1 MVVFEIQNLNG
12 ITVWFLLPGPFF
24 FLKYVFMA
32 WSFPFHAT
40 MHDVRQITICSI
52 THHHYFECTVCT
64 LDTRFQ
70 IRSLDCLCFVVS
82 AARSENEK
90 KTEETVLF

>member
-1 MVVFEIQNLNG
+1 MEFSVSRYYARRETDNYLF
-12 ITVWFLLPGPFF
+12 
-24 FLKYVFMA
+24 Y
-32 WSFPFHAT
+32 HASSLF
-40 MHDVRQITICSI
+40 R
-52 THHHYFECTVCT
+52 ECT

-90 KTEETVLF
+90 KTTVLF